1 MKTKHLVLTFVG
13 LVASWTIDTQ
23 FNTSYS
29 NESGAPSAVTG
40 SPGDGNKT
48 CAKSGCHTG
57 FAVVNVPNLITS
69 NIPPSG
75 YVPGTTYTI
84 TSTCS
89 QPGISRWGFE
99 ISPQDNSG
107 NMLGQII
114 ITDPGKTKIKGTKY
128 VTQTA
133 TGSGGNGSITWSFD
147 WMAPAA
153 GTGIVTFYGSF
164 NYANNNGSDGGD
176 HIKTST
182 LVVTEN
188 TGTTGMTHTADVN
201 NSILIWPNPVID
213 LMSVKFHVSE
223 QSTVKIILM
232 SLDRKAVKA
241 LVEEKM
247 SSGIF
252 YRQFAVDPNLPG
264 GTYLICVTAGSQT
277 MYKKITVLPR

>member
-107 NMLGQII
+107 NMLEQII
-114 ITDPGKTKIKGTKY
+114 IETEI
-128 VTQTA
+128 
-133 TGSGGNGSITWSFD
+133 GNALQNIFCKVMVNTVYLLFS
-147 WMAPAA
+147 
-153 GTGIVTFYGSF
+153 
-164 NYANNNGSDGGD
+164 
-176 HIKTST
+176 KTSG
-182 LVVTEN
+182 E
-188 TGTTGMTHTADVN
+188 
-201 NSILIWPNPVID
+201 I
-213 LMSVKFHVSE
+213 FFE
-223 QSTVKIILM
+223 YF
-232 SLDRKAVKA
+232 
-241 LVEEKM
+241 
-247 SSGIF
+247 SGLGIHAKRF
-252 YRQFAVDPNLPG
+252 FNDD
-264 GTYLICVTAGSQT
+264 S
-277 MYKKITVLPR
+277 